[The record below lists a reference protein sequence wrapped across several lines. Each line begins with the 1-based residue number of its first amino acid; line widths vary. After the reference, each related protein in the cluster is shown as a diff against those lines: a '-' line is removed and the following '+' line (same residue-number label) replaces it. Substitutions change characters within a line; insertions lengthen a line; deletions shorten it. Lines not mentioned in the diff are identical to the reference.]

1 MKVPGQCLLQVNEP
15 TSDDN
20 DENDGDNNTVV
31 VDETCCSETEGM
43 LAKKKCSTR
52 SGQSATPFAFNC
64 SDESLNPKQYRKVL
78 RPK

>member
-20 DENDGDNNTVV
+20 DGDNTV

-43 LAKKKCSTR
+43 LAKKKCRTR
-52 SGQSATPFAFNC
+52 SGQSATRIAFNYI
-64 SDESLNPKQYRKVL
+64 DEP
-78 RPK
+78 

>member
-20 DENDGDNNTVV
+20 DENDGDNTIA

-43 LAKKKCSTR
+43 LAKKQCSTR
-52 SGQSATPFAFNC
+52 SGWSATRFAFNC
-64 SDESLNPKQYRKVL
+64 IDESLNPKQYRKVL

>member
-20 DENDGDNNTVV
+20 DENHGDNVV

-52 SGQSATPFAFNC
+52 SGQSATRFAFNC
-64 SDESLNPKQYRKVL
+64 SDESLNPKS
-78 RPK
+78 

>member
-20 DENDGDNNTVV
+20 DENDGDNTVV

-52 SGQSATPFAFNC
+52 SGQSATCFAFAFNC
-64 SDESLNPKQYRKVL
+64 SDESLNPK
-78 RPK
+78 